1 MLRST
6 LYRVDL
12 ALKLALY
19 PLYVQPN
26 SSMVPGDTNE
36 LRGNLDELQEIKL
49 AVDCEPM
56 AFHCRGYKKNAI
68 PSPSS
73 GAAGKKQNA
82 PKN

>member
-1 MLRST
+1 
-6 LYRVDL
+6 
-12 ALKLALY
+12 
-19 PLYVQPN
+19 
-26 SSMVPGDTNE
+26 MVPGDTNE